1 MSPLHRR
8 GWDASLSQLRAGH
21 GVPGGEEA
29 LGCLGAQ
36 QGNAVRGSLP
46 SWVSCLGP
54 MLSGSEG
61 NCSPAPVSPQGWTGR
76 IPTPGYGAW
85 CRHFSRASQPQH
97 PLLKSQ
103 GHGTDKGHRN
113 HGGQQRSEAGTA
125 LPHLCCLRAQTALPE
140 QAAPSHPG
148 SAGVSTDRPLCLLPK
163 QPQVLEL
170 LRRRS
175 TILGVTLEPN

>member
-21 GVPGGEEA
+21 GVPGGEEG

-36 QGNAVRGSLP
+36 QGTAVRGSLP

-103 GHGTDKGHRN
+103 GYGTDKGHRN
-113 HGGQQRSEAGTA
+113 HGGQQRSEAQ
-125 LPHLCCLRAQTALPE
+125 LCPTSAACEPRQPFLSRRHPVILDLT
-140 QAAPSHPG
+140 APSASSQNSHKSSNYYKG
-148 SAGVSTDRPLCLLPK
+148 G
-163 QPQVLEL
+163 QPSWV
-170 LRRRS
+170 
-175 TILGVTLEPN
+175 